1 MELDELR
8 KLQKEVQTAATDL
21 KSSVESAARGV
32 ETGVRDV
39 ERDLNTAG
47 MAEETPRTMD
57 PMPLP
62 NEPGGELADAAP
74 AEPPRQPTLPGFD
87 KI

>member
-1 MELDELR
+1 M
-8 KLQKEVQTAATDL
+8 QTAAADF
-21 KSSVESAARGV
+21 KSSVESAGRDV

-39 ERDLNTAG
+39 ERDLNAVATASG
-47 MAEETPRTMD
+47 DIPDAETARLMEPA
-57 PMPLP
+57 PLP

-74 AEPPRQPTLPGFD
+74 ADLPRQPTLPGFE